1 MKGVVF
7 TEFVELVEVA
17 FSPDIADQI
26 IDECDLE
33 SGGAYTS
40 LGTYNHEELL
50 SMVVQLSRV
59 TDQSVA
65 ELVRTFGRHLA
76 DRFREQFPQ
85 FFDKPDLFSFLE
97 SIEGFIH
104 VEVRKLY
111 PDAELPSFETERPA
125 ENQLV
130 MKYSSTRPFAD
141 LANGLIQRSIEL
153 FEAPAELT
161 YQDTS
166 NGTGT
171 QAEFTITLDPRPVA

>member
-7 TEFVELVEVA
+7 TEFVELVELA
-17 FSPDIADQI
+17 FSPEIADQI
-26 IDECDLE
+26 IDECDLA

-50 SMVVQLSRV
+50 RMVAQLSRV
-59 TDQSVA
+59 TDRSVA
-65 ELVRTFGRHLA
+65 DLVRTFGRHLA
-76 DRFREQFPQ
+76 DRFHEHFPQ

-111 PDAELPSFETERPA
+111 PEAELPSFETYRPA
-125 ENQLV
+125 ENRLV

-141 LANGLIQRSIEL
+141 LAHGLIDRSIEL
-153 FEAPAELT
+153 FDAPAKLIH
-161 YQDTS
+161 QDIS
-166 NGTGT
+166 NGAGT
-171 QAEFTITLDPRPVA
+171 RAEFTITLAPRSVA